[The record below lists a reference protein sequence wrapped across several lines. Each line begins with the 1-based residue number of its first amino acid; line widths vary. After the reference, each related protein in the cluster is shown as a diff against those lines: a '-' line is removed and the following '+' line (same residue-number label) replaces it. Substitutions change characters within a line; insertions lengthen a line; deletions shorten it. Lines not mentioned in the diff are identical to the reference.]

1 MDAYAR
7 AATENLH
14 LLWNKKKDH
23 AKVYLGYCKVS
34 EVAVIDAL
42 SLGAAKTWLTTQE
55 NTQLQFQ
62 QIGKSR

>member
-1 MDAYAR
+1 MPVP
-7 AATENLH
+7 
-14 LLWNKKKDH
+14 LLKIYTFYETKKKDH